1 MKAEIQRPAP
11 IYHKKN
17 KRHKGILDPIR
28 AATCFQLTRYLP
40 SPELAR
46 FVEHHWTIHW
56 DLRGQLPYTFGFMP
70 HSSVNFSITM
80 NRAWIIGATSG
91 VYEYEMKDT
100 GSSVGVIFKPGGF
113 YSFWKK
119 NISVITD
126 KEIEAAEVFS
136 EMDAVFRHS
145 LLDLKND
152 ETMVAAVEN
161 LLLSREP
168 CADQSQELIT
178 LIFEAIKTDNNLCTV
193 NEIAERFSV
202 SERTL
207 QFLFNKYVGIGLKSM
222 LARNRLMNAVEL
234 AAQIEEPNWA
244 NVAAELGYSHQSHFV
259 NDFKKIVGKTP
270 EQYARYIR
278 DNGMN

>member
-1 MKAEIQRPAP
+1 MEAEIQRPATT
-11 IYHKKN
+11 YHKKN

-40 SPELAR
+40 SPELAP
-46 FVEHHWTIHW
+46 FVEHHWTIRW
-56 DLRGQLPYTFGFMP
+56 DLRGQSPYIFEFMP

-119 NISVITD
+119 NVSAITD
-126 KEIEAAEVFS
+126 KEIEAAEVFP
-136 EMDAVFRHS
+136 EMDAAFRYS
-145 LLDLKND
+145 LLGLRND
-152 ETMVAAVEN
+152 EAMVAAVEN

-168 CADQSQELIT
+168 HADPNQGLIT
-178 LIFEAIKTDNNLCTV
+178 SIFEAIKTDGNLCTV
-193 NEIAERFSV
+193 SEIAERFAV
-202 SERTL
+202 SDRTL

-222 LARNRLMNAVEL
+222 LARNRLMNAAEL
-234 AAQIEEPNWA
+234 AAQIEEPDWA
-244 NVAAELGYSHQSHFV
+244 TVAAELGYSHQSHFV

-278 DNGMN
+278 NDSTN